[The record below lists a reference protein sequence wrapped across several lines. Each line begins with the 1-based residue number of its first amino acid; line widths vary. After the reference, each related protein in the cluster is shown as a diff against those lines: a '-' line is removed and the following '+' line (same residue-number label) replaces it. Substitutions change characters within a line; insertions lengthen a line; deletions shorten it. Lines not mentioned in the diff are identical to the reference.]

1 MRRRTWISLAIALA
15 LVAALLTA
23 AYLRKQAPPEVAR
36 LLPEAD
42 GIVYFNLQPLR
53 ALTRFDQH
61 PVAHDPDYQ
70 KFIDATGIVFERDL
84 DQAAFAIHRMAD
96 GNDPNG
102 AVAYSEVFQGRFDG
116 QRLTAY
122 LEAQASA
129 SESYAGHDIYA
140 IKHEGRTV
148 RVAML
153 GYDLVAVSNTPTA
166 EQIHSIIDRYHSAAS
181 PFTGDTLLSRY
192 YSKVPLLSEAWG
204 IGEIEPATG
213 PGIQFHVFGLPVSL
227 PPGATFIGSIRYLG
241 SVHLRLEEIAPTVA
255 VAKESVEMVNLA
267 LGLIRSAQVTVGPQ
281 DANAKDWDA
290 FVRSMEVEQNGKR
303 AIFQAVVPTRLV
315 RSLLSAEKNASA
327 VPVTPEGM
335 PAPPGR

>member
-15 LVAALLTA
+15 LVAALVTA
-23 AYLRKQAPPEVAR
+23 VYLRKQAPPEVAR

-53 ALTRFDQH
+53 TLTRFDQH

-84 DQAAFAIHRMAD
+84 DEAAFAIHRMAD
-96 GNDPNG
+96 PSGPNG

-116 QRLTAY
+116 QRLAAY
-122 LEAQASA
+122 LESESQSSA
-129 SESYAGHDIYA
+129 PESYAGHEIYS
-140 IKHEGRTV
+140 IEHEGRTD
-148 RVAML
+148 RVVVL
-153 GYDLVAVSNTPTA
+153 GYDLVAVSNAPTA

-204 IGEIEPATG
+204 IGEVEPSTG
-213 PGIQFHVFGLPVSL
+213 PGIQFHIYGLPLSV
-227 PPGATFIGSIRYLG
+227 PPDTTLIGSIRYLG
-241 SVHLRLEEIAPTVA
+241 SVHMRLEEIAPSPTA
-255 VAKESVEMVNLA
+255 AKESAEMVNLA
-267 LGLIRSAQVTVGPQ
+267 LGLIRTTQVTIGAQ
-281 DANAKDWDA
+281 DANTADWEA
-290 FVRSMEVEQNGKR
+290 FVGSMKVEQKGTR

-315 RSLLSAEKNASA
+315 RSLLSAQKAAASA
-327 VPVTPEGM
+327 TVTP
-335 PAPPGR
+335 

>member
-15 LVAALLTA
+15 LVAALLFA

-42 GIVYFNLQPLR
+42 AIVYFNLQPLR

-70 KFIDATGIVFERDL
+70 KFIDATGIEFERDL

-96 GNDPNG
+96 SNGPNG

-122 LEAQASA
+122 LAAQAPA
-129 SESYAGHDIYA
+129 PELYAGHEIYSLSRD
-140 IKHEGRTV
+140 GRTV
-148 RVAML
+148 RVVVL

-166 EQIHSIIDRYHSAAS
+166 EQIHSIIDRYHAAAS
-181 PFTGDTLLSRY
+181 PFTGDTLLTKY

-204 IGEIEPATG
+204 IGQVAPTEPG
-213 PGIQFHVFGLPVSL
+213 LQFNVFGLPVSL
-227 PPGATFIGSIRYLG
+227 PVDATFIGSVRYLG
-241 SVHLRLEEIAPTVA
+241 SIRLRLEEIAATENA
-255 VAKESVEMVNLA
+255 AKESAGLANLA
-267 LGLIRSAQVTVGPQ
+267 LGVMRSAQVSIGSQ
-281 DANAKDWDA
+281 DATTADWNS
-290 FVRSMEVEQNGKR
+290 FMHSITVEQKGKR
-303 AIFQAVVPTRLV
+303 AILQAVVPVRLV
-315 RSLLSAEKNASA
+315 RSLLSAQKNTAP
-327 VPVTPEGM
+327 VPVSPDNN
-335 PAPPGR
+335 PAPSTP

>member
-23 AYLRKQAPPEVAR
+23 VYLRKQAPPEVAR

-53 ALTRFDQH
+53 TLTRFDQH

-84 DQAAFAIHRMAD
+84 DEAAFAIHRMAD
-96 GNDPNG
+96 PNGPNG
-102 AVAYSEVFQGRFDG
+102 AVAFSEVFQGRFDG
-116 QRLTAY
+116 QRLAAY
-122 LEAQASA
+122 LESESQSSA
-129 SESYAGHDIYA
+129 PESYAGHEIYS
-140 IKHEGRTV
+140 IEHEGRTD
-148 RVAML
+148 RVVVL
-153 GYDLVAVSNTPTA
+153 GYDLVAVSNAPTA

-204 IGEIEPATG
+204 IGEVEPSTG
-213 PGIQFHVFGLPVSL
+213 PGIEFHVFGLPLSV
-227 PPGATFIGSIRYLG
+227 PPDTTFIGSIRYLG
-241 SVHLRLEEIAPTVA
+241 SVHMRLEEIAPSPTA
-255 VAKESVEMVNLA
+255 AKESVEMVNLA
-267 LGLIRSAQVTVGPQ
+267 LGLIRSTQVTIGAQ
-281 DANAKDWDA
+281 DANTADWEA
-290 FVRSMEVEQNGKR
+290 FVRSMEVEQKGTR

-315 RSLLSAEKNASA
+315 RSLLSAQKAAASA
-327 VPVTPEGM
+327 TVTP
-335 PAPPGR
+335 